1 MTKSLLLLDSSSDI
15 RSILSDPSNFEDSRI
30 ISFDVESNLVLS
42 ELGIHNEQ
50 VENYIDVKDED
61 QIDKL
66 ALKMSLEWYKQKNF
80 QDFLEYKDINLGG
93 LLEHEFHPYLL
104 QVMKNLVGLIN
115 ATAVPFCTETKAGFV
130 EFVFIS

>member
-42 ELGIHNEQ
+42 ELGIHHEQ

-80 QDFLEYKDINLGG
+80 QDFLEYKDINLG
-93 LLEHEFHPYLL
+93 
-104 QVMKNLVGLIN
+104 
-115 ATAVPFCTETKAGFV
+115 
-130 EFVFIS
+130 